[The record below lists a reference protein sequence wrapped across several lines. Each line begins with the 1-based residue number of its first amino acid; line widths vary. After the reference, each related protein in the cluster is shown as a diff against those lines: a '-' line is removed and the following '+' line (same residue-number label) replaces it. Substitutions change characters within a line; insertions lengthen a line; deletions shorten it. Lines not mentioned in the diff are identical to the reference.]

1 MAASQEKP
9 QQTFGVLRNAAAL
22 LDEMQLMGEAQG
34 AKKVINSELWHAC
47 AGPLV
52 CLPQRGSLVYYFPQ
66 GHSEQVAA
74 TTRKIPNS
82 RIPNYP
88 NLPSQLLCQVHSI
101 TMHADK
107 DTDEVY
113 AQMTLQPMNSVTH
126 RLLFWNTQDYSMQ
139 PPNQELIVR
148 DLHDNMWTFRHIYR
162 GQPKRHLLTT
172 GWSLFVGAKRLKAG
186 DSVLF
191 IRDEKSQLLVGVR
204 RATRQQTALSSSVL
218 STDSMHI
225 GVLAAAAHAAS
236 SGGSFTIYYNPRTS
250 PSPFVVPVARYN
262 KANYIQQSVGM
273 RMAMMFETE
282 ESSKRR
288 YTGTIVG
295 VSDSDPMRWPNS
307 KWRNLQIEWDEHG
320 YGERPDRVSIWD
332 IETPENTL
340 VFPSAALNSKRQCLP
355 GYGVP
360 GLELGAANMSSFQR
374 APGIP
379 YGNLQHMPAIGS
391 ELAIMMLLNQSGQN
405 LGTPVSYHQ
414 SSYSSIIQNVKQSYM
429 PPSTFGNSTG
439 STKHESM
446 PSNEAQQQLNTPKMQ
461 RGDLESCEVLPVID
475 PISSSELNVA
485 ARKTRN
491 TEIYSSQS
499 ISEQHGK
506 GEPRAKTRKSKKGS
520 SRKAISE
527 NSELSSAPSRVCDG
541 QQHGL
546 EGKLLDGDTAHVNRG
561 SNEDSFGT
569 LTHGNLSVEMQGQLV
584 EENGLLSPPKLGS
597 SISPDGGKSVNSF
610 PNQGCFSQF
619 FDGLDWMIQPSY
631 YQEPSGIQSVSASE
645 NIFSSSADIPST
657 INTDTLETFQNS
669 CLSDSFPNS
678 IQDFIGSPDLNSLTF
693 LSPDMQNF
701 DVHHNGSNLPSTSN
715 SYVQMSFSE
724 DSGTQMES
732 IQRSMNNTSCSQPQA
747 TDGFD
752 LGMYSRLPSLKES
765 QVLSLPEIHNSSR
778 GTSVCS
784 MDATTEYS
792 IKRSAKP
799 MKPPVRTYTKVQKL
813 GSVGRSIDVTRYR
826 DYRELRS
833 AIASMFGLQGKLEH
847 PASSDWKLVYVD
859 YENDVLLV
867 GDDPWE
873 QSRFKVSSLLFGSA
887 IIIEA
892 QQPRPKLRLSS
903 QKRKTKSK
911 PPTAATDHR
920 DAKIG
925 TETPKA
931 AAAAAGDGD
940 AAARKR
946 PGAEDAPAA
955 GDGKRRRAENP
966 SSGSRDRHHQQHHR
980 QKPGDVGG
988 KEGKKERMRA
998 SHILIKHE
1006 GSRRKASWRDPEGVA
1021 ISATTRD
1028 DAADLARALRD
1039 QIVAGELKF
1048 EAAATDNSDCN
1059 SAKRGGDL
1067 GPFERGKM
1075 QKPFEKA
1082 VIALKVGEM
1091 SDVVDTDS
1099 GVHIILRTG

>member
-1 MAASQEKP
+1 MAAASQEK
-9 QQTFGVLRNAAAL
+9 QQQQLPAFGVLRNAAAL

-74 TTRKIPNS
+74 TTKKTPNS

-88 NLPSQLLCQVHSI
+88 SLPSQLLCQVHNI

-113 AQMTLQPMNSVTH
+113 AQMTLQPVNSETDVFPIPSLGSYAKSKHPAEYFCKNLTASDTSTH
-126 RLLFWNTQDYSMQ
+126 GGFSVPRRAAEKLFPQLDYSMQ

-204 RATRQQTALSSSVL
+204 RATNQQTALSSSVL

-236 SGGSFTIYYNPRTS
+236 SGSSFTIYYNPRTS

-320 YGERPDRVSIWD
+320 YGERPERVSIWD
-332 IETPENTL
+332 IETPENTI
-340 VFPSAALNSKRQCLP
+340 VFPSASLNSKRQCLP

-360 GLELGAANMSSFQR
+360 GLDIASVNMSPFQR
-374 APGIP
+374 APGNP
-379 YGNLQHMPAIGS
+379 YGNLQHMPAVGS
-391 ELAIMMLLNQSGQN
+391 ELAMMMFLNQSGQN
-405 LGTPVSYHQ
+405 IGTPLSCHQ
-414 SSYSSIIQNVKQSYM
+414 SSYSSIIQNVKQNYM
-429 PPSTFGNSTG
+429 PPSTFGHPIG
-439 STKHESM
+439 SIKPESM
-446 PSNEAQQQLNTPKMQ
+446 PSNEAQQQQLHAPKMQ
-461 RGDLESCEVLPVID
+461 RGNSESCEVQPATDSV
-475 PISSSELNVA
+475 SASELHVA
-485 ARKTRN
+485 GREPRN
-491 TEIYSSQS
+491 TDKSPSQS
-499 ISEQHGK
+499 ISEQNGK
-506 GEPRAKTRKSKKGS
+506 GEPRVKPRRSKKGS
-520 SRKAISE
+520 SHKTISE
-527 NSELSSAPSRVCDG
+527 NSELSSAPSRFCDD
-541 QQHGL
+541 QQHVSEAEL
-546 EGKLLDGDTAHVNRG
+546 VSCDTKHVNCGNNEG
-561 SNEDSFGT
+561 SSGA
-569 LTHGNLSVEMQGQLV
+569 LTHGDFAGQLQCQQV
-584 EENGLLSPPKLGS
+584 EQNELVSPPKLES

-610 PNQGCFSQF
+610 PNQASFSQF
-619 FDGLDWMIQPSY
+619 FDGLDWMVQPPY
-631 YQEPSGIQSVSASE
+631 YQDSNGIQSVSASE
-645 NIFSSSADIPST
+645 NIFSPSANIGST

-669 CLSDSFPNS
+669 CLSDCFPNS
-678 IQDFIGSPDLNSLTF
+678 IQDFIGSPDLHSLTF
-693 LSPDMQNF
+693 LSPEMQNL
-701 DVHHNGSNLPSTSN
+701 DVHHDGSNVPSTSN

-724 DSGTQMES
+724 DDSGSHMES
-732 IQRSMNNTSCSQPQA
+732 IQRGMNNISSCSQPQ
-747 TDGFD
+747 TTEGFN
-752 LGMYSRLPSLKES
+752 LGMYSKLPSLKES

-778 GTSVCS
+778 GTSSCS
-784 MDATTEYS
+784 MDAAEYS
-792 IKRSAKP
+792 IDRSAKP
-799 MKPPVRTYTKVQKL
+799 LKPPVRTYTKVQKL

-873 QSRFKVSSLLFGSA
+873 EFINCVRCIRILSPSEV
-887 IIIEA
+887 
-892 QQPRPKLRLSS
+892 QQMS
-903 QKRKTKSK
+903 
-911 PPTAATDHR
+911 
-920 DAKIG
+920 
-925 TETPKA
+925 
-931 AAAAAGDGD
+931 
-940 AAARKR
+940 
-946 PGAEDAPAA
+946 
-955 GDGKRRRAENP
+955 EN
-966 SSGSRDRHHQQHHR
+966 GMQVLNDCIQ
-980 QKPGDVGG
+980 
-988 KEGKKERMRA
+988 
-998 SHILIKHE
+998 
-1006 GSRRKASWRDPEGVA
+1006 
-1021 ISATTRD
+1021 
-1028 DAADLARALRD
+1028 AD
-1039 QIVAGELKF
+1039 Q
-1048 EAAATDNSDCN
+1048 
-1059 SAKRGGDL
+1059 
-1067 GPFERGKM
+1067 
-1075 QKPFEKA
+1075 
-1082 VIALKVGEM
+1082 
-1091 SDVVDTDS
+1091 
-1099 GVHIILRTG
+1099 